1 MTNKTDKAKGQ
12 DKRSVGQSEVDGV
25 VIPVFDLEAVYD
37 EEISPLMKQ
46 IIEICKQREM
56 PMVAS
61 FCYRRDD
68 EGGNDAANTNL
79 PFGDR
84 QPERLFHA
92 GNAIYGNYDEKR
104 SFTTAITVMK
114 G

>member
-1 MTNKTDKAKGQ
+1 MTKEDEYTKTKTTLSKSDVEGI
-12 DKRSVGQSEVDGV
+12 

-37 EEISPLMKQ
+37 EEISPLMKK
-46 IIEICKQREM
+46 IIEICKQHEM

-61 FCYRRDD
+61 FCYRTDE

-92 GNAIYGNYDEKR
+92 GNAIYGNYDANR